1 VVEITSGKLK
11 NRPKMGLLWPTK
23 PKREFWQAKKLAKNG
38 AFVAYKT
45 QTGEKVGT
53 SLNSDFRTA
62 KLMINEG
69 G

>member
-1 VVEITSGKLK
+1 
-11 NRPKMGLLWPTK
+11 
-23 PKREFWQAKKLAKNG
+23 LAKNG